1 MSLLT
6 LDGGNAVQASLTK
19 ASGFGVLYPGER
31 VDVLISWSSS
41 YSGDMSKSS
50 LKITLDRE

>member
-6 LDGGNAVQASLTK
+6 LDGGHAVQESLPK

-31 VDVLISWSSS
+31 ADVLVSWTSPH
-41 YSGDMSKSS
+41 SGDVTKNS
-50 LKITLDRE
+50 LKISLDRE